1 MTTQM
6 SKNFRILLA
15 FRLDFDRSEAGG
27 ISLKGDGEGYCDRF
41 DG

>member
-6 SKNFRILLA
+6 SKKFQFLLA

-27 ISLKGDGEGYCDRF
+27 ISLKGDGEGCCD
-41 DG
+41 